1 MNNMFNYLFKI
12 KSNVWY
18 IMPVKGIGHSN
29 YTSRPMEKTTSMSK
43 HVADHGNKTNY
54 NKVGK

>member
-1 MNNMFNYLFKI
+1 M
-12 KSNVWY
+12 
-18 IMPVKGIGHSN
+18 MPVKGIGHSN

-43 HVADHGNKTNY
+43 YIADHGNKTNY

>member
-1 MNNMFNYLFKI
+1 
-12 KSNVWY
+12 
-18 IMPVKGIGHSN
+18 MPSVKGIGYTS

-43 HVADHGNKTNY
+43 PVADHGNKTNY